1 METQTC
7 IVTITMIAIAI
18 ITLIFSLIVSIG

>member
-18 ITLIFSLIVSIG
+18 IALISSLIVSIG